1 MPVKVFMQLSSLII
15 GVGLHLSYL
24 CCERSAH
31 AMTHT
36 HKHTNAIF
44 FSRSLS
50 HPHTLFSQCN
60 IHPSQKTQTHTHTCF
75 RCFGSLTQ
83 SCWGW
88 KGCTCSPQVSS
99 TGETEREWER
109 KVLACN
115 CRCNSHFSFHLL
127 RSVPHTESNV
137 RPDTCHRYTH
147 IQKIG
152 VKKLLWDSLGTHPR
166 RQSQPLR
173 CPKPLLK

>member
-109 KVLACN
+109 EKCWHAIADAI
-115 CRCNSHFSFHLL
+115 
-127 RSVPHTESNV
+127 HTSPSICLGQYHTQNQTYGQIHV
-137 RPDTCHRYTH
+137 IATH
-147 IQKIG
+147 TY
-152 VKKLLWDSLGTHPR
+152 KK
-166 RQSQPLR
+166 
-173 CPKPLLK
+173 